1 MAIAHICGLRCVVFG
16 EDQVTNNAESRIF
29 PGGHKA
35 IDAVPAVEA
44 HHQRVFFEYAVH
56 FITGR
61 LQPFIGFIASDG
73 APETV
78 TKTDEVRRVS
88 QYEINGVIRNT
99 GHNIDAVTEDKTG
112 HNNAPSLTEDTGRA
126 PLWCPFPAACGLFT
140 ASGNGSGRPWNTA
153 AVVFLT
159 ARLCRESG
167 LKGVHQKRATGWRT
181 LSPTPAGSGKSAR
194 PVPAGRGTL
203 TTGSVYA
210 APRQPA
216 Q

>member
-1 MAIAHICGLRCVVFG
+1 MV
-16 EDQVTNNAESRIF
+16 
-29 PGGHKA
+29 
-35 IDAVPAVEA
+35 
-44 HHQRVFFEYAVH
+44 
-56 FITGR
+56 
-61 LQPFIGFIASDG
+61 
-73 APETV
+73 
-78 TKTDEVRRVS
+78 
-88 QYEINGVIRNT
+88 
-99 GHNIDAVTEDKTG
+99 
-112 HNNAPSLTEDTGRA
+112 
-126 PLWCPFPAACGLFT
+126 PFPAACGLFT

>member
-1 MAIAHICGLRCVVFG
+1 MTETGGQPPVSFPVKDVAVLLFLLR
-16 EDQVTNNAESRIF
+16 
-29 PGGHKA
+29 
-35 IDAVPAVEA
+35 
-44 HHQRVFFEYAVH
+44 
-56 FITGR
+56 R
-61 LQPFIGFIASDG
+61 L
-73 APETV
+73 T
-78 TKTDEVRRVS
+78 RRG
-88 QYEINGVIRNT
+88 IN
-99 GHNIDAVTEDKTG
+99 
-112 HNNAPSLTEDTGRA
+112 
-126 PLWCPFPAACGLFT
+126 AACGQCP

-194 PVPAGRGTL
+194 PVPTGRGTL
-203 TTGSVYA
+203 TTGSGYA

>member
-1 MAIAHICGLRCVVFG
+1 MKFLLRQRRSKKAEIGQRNPAAAIQA
-16 EDQVTNNAESRIF
+16 AKESAGI
-29 PGGHKA
+29 
-35 IDAVPAVEA
+35 
-44 HHQRVFFEYAVH
+44 
-56 FITGR
+56 
-61 LQPFIGFIASDG
+61 
-73 APETV
+73 
-78 TKTDEVRRVS
+78 
-88 QYEINGVIRNT
+88 
-99 GHNIDAVTEDKTG
+99 
-112 HNNAPSLTEDTGRA
+112 

-140 ASGNGSGRPWNTA
+140 ASGNGSGRPWNIA

-159 ARLCRESG
+159 ARICRESG

-210 APRQPA
+210 APHQPA